1 MTWTDRPRGDTTASP
16 PTTQDPDRSGWD
28 DRSDRDDRGELTI
41 YEKSEAR
48 RSLTTSEFWVFLVV
62 TAATVFA
69 AYNWGGD
76 SFSRE
81 EGWRYAAAVTIGY
94 LISRGLAKAG
104 SSEPRVRTRQ
114 F

>member
-1 MTWTDRPRGDTTASP
+1 MTWTDRPRGDTASSPTA
-16 PTTQDPDRSGWD
+16 QDPGRRGWEDRGDRD
-28 DRSDRDDRGELTI
+28 DRSDLTI

-48 RSLTTSEFWVFLVV
+48 RSVTTSEFWIFLVV
-62 TAATVFA
+62 TAATLFA

-81 EGWRYAAAVTIGY
+81 EGWRYAAAITIGY
-94 LISRGLAKAG
+94 LISRGLARAG
-104 SSEPRVRTRQ
+104 SSEPRVRPRQ

>member
-1 MTWTDRPRGDTTASP
+1 MTWTDRPRGDTT
-16 PTTQDPDRSGWD
+16 TTQDPTRSWD
-28 DRSDRDDRGELTI
+28 DRSDRDDRDELTV

-48 RSLTTSEFWVFLVV
+48 RSVTTSEFWIYLVV
-62 TAATVFA
+62 TAGLLIA

-76 SFSRE
+76 SLSRE
-81 EGWRYAAAVTIGY
+81 EGWRYAAAITIGY

-114 F
+114 LPRR